1 MRVNLGSHRANFMRE
16 SGAYAQNRAAGY
28 VEYVVMIGV
37 PSVPSRSTAKP
48 NRDGASP
55 G

>member
-1 MRVNLGSHRANFMRE
+1 MRVNLSSHRANFMRK

-37 PSVPSRSTAKP
+37 PSGSTAKP